1 MNFGTKLLK
10 EPLVFGISASFL
22 LYEYFR
28 YKSEQT
34 HDEKRKTEIAK
45 LQKTIHECGLVT
57 EQNEV
62 EIKSLRRKM
71 YQFEDRNRT

>member
-10 EPLVFGISASFL
+10 EPLVFGISVSFL

-28 YKSEQT
+28 YKSEQIQ
-34 HDEKRKTEIAK
+34 DEKRKTEIAT

-62 EIKSLRRKM
+62 EIKSLKRKM
-71 YQFEDRNRT
+71 IQFEDRNWT